1 MLVYH
6 GTGLSNYEEILKT
19 QQFIYQKKKNHWLGN
34 GIYFFVEDFTRAK
47 RWAEGNRPN
56 QETEPVV
63 IETNFYFE
71 SSELLDLDKS
81 DDLSRLDA
89 FARHFMLETHSN
101 RIATFAWNGP
111 LCYGEYRKL
120 PAFEEPSY
128 ICAIMK
134 GYYGEEYEPQ
144 LLTMDDYDA
153 SGKHKLFVHTIEYDG
168 IWTELNV
175 FSDDIPLK
183 LKNYKGIRIEFAEP
197 VNPDEFHFKFYGD
210 GSRSEEHNV

>member
-56 QETEPVV
+56 KETEPVV

-89 FARHFMLETHSN
+89 FARHFITELQRK
-101 RIATFAWNGP
+101 RIQIRNMDEHEFHCKLLDAFIYKNKNYQGICRTMNSTGNSLAGVSKFVP
-111 LCYGEYRKL
+111 LAKQLNIVNPSKIIIDNLKL
-120 PAFEEPSY
+120 
-128 ICAIMK
+128 
-134 GYYGEEYEPQ
+134 
-144 LLTMDDYDA
+144 
-153 SGKHKLFVHTIEYDG
+153 HKL
-168 IWTELNV
+168 N
-175 FSDDIPLK
+175 
-183 LKNYKGIRIEFAEP
+183 
-197 VNPDEFHFKFYGD
+197 
-210 GSRSEEHNV
+210 